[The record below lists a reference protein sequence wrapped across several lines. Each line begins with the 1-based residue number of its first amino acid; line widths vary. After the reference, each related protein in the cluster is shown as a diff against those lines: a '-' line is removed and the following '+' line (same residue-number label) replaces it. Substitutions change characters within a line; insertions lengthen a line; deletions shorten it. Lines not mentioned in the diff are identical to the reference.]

1 MTTFYVAWYVDEH
14 GRPCPVRFWSES
26 DREAAPMARGLVR
39 DLKASAVH
47 RAEGRGIR
55 LKVHRGCYVLVA
67 LLDEAGRVL
76 YRRQH
81 DDR

>member
-1 MTTFYVAWYVDEH
+1 MDEH

-26 DREAAPMARGLVR
+26 DRAALAQARAIVR

-81 DDR
+81 DDN

>member
-1 MTTFYVAWYVDEH
+1 
-14 GRPCPVRFWSES
+14 
-26 DREAAPMARGLVR
+26 MARGLVR

-81 DDR
+81 DDN

>member
-1 MTTFYVAWYVDEH
+1 MAWYVDEH

-26 DREAAPMARGLVR
+26 DRTALAQARVIVR
-39 DLKASAVH
+39 DLKTSAVH

-55 LKVHRGCYVLVA
+55 LKVHRGSYVLVA

-76 YRRQH
+76 YRRQY
-81 DDR
+81 DN